1 MVAEAHTMDQWPLRE
16 HAVRGADPRAVAGG
30 GILVALGWA
39 FVAVHTATALDS
51 TGRLG
56 SIFGLVVPLGL
67 AATLFVGAICVYR
80 YGLAES
86 ALRISGWTL
95 FGTLAFAA
103 VIGGALFALGPDPVD
118 PAAFPVVLLNVAA
131 GGAVLGLLVGL
142 YDARQR
148 RLRRQLTDEHRRAD
162 DFRQRLSVLSRVHRH
177 DFRNKLNL
185 IVGTA
190 DRLRTDADGADAVD
204 AETVRTRART
214 IQDAGTAL
222 GRITEEF
229 RELERLRTDAVM
241 DPRRMDLVAAV
252 DAAVATV
259 GATFPDATVVTTL
272 PETLPVRASPL
283 VGRAVEELLDN
294 AARHNDAPRIEVGA
308 TRRDGVVA
316 LTVRDDGAG
325 IPPAEVAVHRAAEET
340 SLDHSDG
347 LGLWLVAW
355 IAERSG
361 GTVDIERPDEGGTAV
376 TIRLPAAD

>member
-1 MVAEAHTMDQWPLRE
+1 MAIFIVVAQFPLMNLWPRL
-16 HAVRGADPRAVAGG
+16 VYGADPRAVAGG

-51 TGRLG
+51 AGRLG
-56 SIFGLVVPLGL
+56 SVLVSVVPLGL
-67 AATLFVGAICVYR
+67 AATLFAGAICVYR
-80 YGLAES
+80 YDLEAS

-95 FGTLAFAA
+95 FGTLVFTT
-103 VIGGALFALGPDPVD
+103 VIGGALIALDPVVS
-118 PAAFPVVLLNVAA
+118 PSTLPVVAVNVAA

-162 DFRQRLSVLSRVHRH
+162 DFRQRLSVLGRVHRH

-190 DRLRTDADGADAVD
+190 DRLRADAAD
-204 AETVRTRART
+204 ANAEAVRSRART
-214 IQDAGTAL
+214 IHDAGAEL
-222 GRITEEF
+222 GRATEEL
-229 RELERLRTDAVM
+229 RELERLRTDAAASAR
-241 DPRRMDLVAAV
+241 PTDLAPVVEAAIT
-252 DAAVATV
+252 DLQES
-259 GATFPDATVVTTL
+259 FPDARVVTTL

-294 AARHNDAPRIEVGA
+294 AARHNHNPQIEVDADRG
-308 TRRDGVVA
+308 DGVVA
-316 LTVRDDGAG
+316 LTVRDDGVG
-325 IPPAEVAVHRAAEET
+325 IPSGEVAVHRAAEET
-340 SLDHSDG
+340 PLDHSDG

-355 IAERSG
+355 IVERSA
-361 GTVDIERPDEGGTAV
+361 GTVDIEHPDAGGTAV

>member
-1 MVAEAHTMDQWPLRE
+1 MHLWPRPV
-16 HAVRGADPRAVAGG
+16 HGADPRAVAGG

-51 TGRLG
+51 AGRLV
-56 SIFGLVVPLGL
+56 SVFGLVVPLGL
-67 AATLFVGAICVYR
+67 AATLFAGAICVYR
-80 YGLAES
+80 YDLGAS

-95 FGTLAFAA
+95 FGTLAFTA
-103 VIGGALFALGPDPVD
+103 VIGGALVALDSVVPLSTL
-118 PAAFPVVLLNVAA
+118 PVVVVNVAA

-148 RLRRQLTDEHRRAD
+148 RLRRQLADEHRRAD

-190 DRLRTDADGADAVD
+190 DRLRSDAADAD
-204 AETVRTRART
+204 AETLRSRART
-214 IQDAGTAL
+214 IHDAGTDL
-222 GRITEEF
+222 GRATEEL
-229 RELERLRTDAVM
+229 RELERLRTDAATGSR
-241 DPRRMDLVAAV
+241 PTDLVPV
-252 DAAVATV
+252 VETAVA
-259 GATFPDATVVTTL
+259 ATRESFPDTSVVTTL

-294 AARHNDAPRIEVGA
+294 AARHNHDPRIEVDA
-308 TRRDGVVA
+308 NRRDGVVA
-316 LTVRDDGAG
+316 LTVRDDGVG
-325 IPPAEVAVHRAAEET
+325 IPSGEVAVHRAAEET
-340 SLDHSDG
+340 PLDHSDG

-355 IAERSG
+355 ITERSG
-361 GTVDIERPDEGGTAV
+361 GTVDIEHPDAGGTAV